1 MADEAPPDAPRS
13 DERQLRRRDLA
24 ARAAWLYYVAGNTQ
38 DQLAGKLNVSRQ
50 AAQRLVASA
59 FADGLITF
67 RIDHPIR
74 ACIEL
79 EEVLRKRFALNYA
92 EVVPGD
98 ADQDGVLGLGGAAA
112 RQLEAHLS
120 TKVPVVLALGTGRTL
135 RAAVGQV
142 EPMERP
148 QHKVV
153 SLVGTTTRDG
163 RASAFDVV
171 MRLADRSQRP
181 WQLIRSLA
189 DGASI
194 ALVGIGTL
202 DPQTEVPLLRDGFI
216 TETERDDLI
225 RLGAVGDI
233 TGWAFDAEGR
243 QIDGGSN
250 ARLTAIP
257 HRLPLERLTI
267 GVAGGRSKARAIAGA
282 LRGRLVSG
290 LITDEAAARRILDL
304 RTDPL

>member
-1 MADEAPPDAPRS
+1 MAGSRIRHDRGRS
-13 DERQLRRRDLA
+13 RRSSRCDREPLAQRATIERQLRRRDLA

-38 DQLAGKLNVSRQ
+38 DQLASKLNVSRQ

-79 EEVLRKRFALNYA
+79 EEVLRKRFALSYA

-171 MRLADRSQRP
+171 MRLADR
-181 WQLIRSLA
+181 I
-189 DGASI
+189 GA
-194 ALVGIGTL
+194 ACY
-202 DPQTEVPLLRDGFI
+202 PVP
-216 TETERDDLI
+216 TP
-225 RLGAVGDI
+225 
-233 TGWAFDAEGR
+233 
-243 QIDGGSN
+243 S
-250 ARLTAIP
+250 
-257 HRLPLERLTI
+257 
-267 GVAGGRSKARAIAGA
+267 
-282 LRGRLVSG
+282 
-290 LITDEAAARRILDL
+290 
-304 RTDPL
+304 